1 LPIITITIKYLND
14 VYVIKEVLKMY
25 EYLRTKNLKTEL
37 VIIDEEKY
45 SYENYLKNE
54 IENAIQNSQLAYL
67 KNIFGGIFTL
77 SRAEM
82 NQQDL
87 EMIKFICLMIN

>member
-1 LPIITITIKYLND
+1 
-14 VYVIKEVLKMY
+14 MY

-82 NQQDL
+82 NATRFRNDENLYQFL
-87 EMIKFICLMIN
+87 LLMHI